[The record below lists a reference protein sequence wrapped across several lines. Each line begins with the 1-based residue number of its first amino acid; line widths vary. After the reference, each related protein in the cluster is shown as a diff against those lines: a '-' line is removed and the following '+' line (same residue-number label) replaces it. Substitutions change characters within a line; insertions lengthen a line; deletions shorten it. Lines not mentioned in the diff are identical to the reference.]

1 VLGLP
6 WALLAALTIG
16 MVVVFV
22 VVNVAI
28 ARVVERAATPSQLR
42 GAQQ

>member
-1 VLGLP
+1 MLGLP
-6 WALLAALTIG
+6 WALLAVLTLG

-22 VVNVAI
+22 VVTLAI
-28 ARVVERAATPSQLR
+28 ARVVELAATPSQLR

>member
-1 VLGLP
+1 M
-6 WALLAALTIG
+6 G

-22 VVNVAI
+22 VVSLTI
-28 ARVVERAATPSQLR
+28 ARVVQRAATPSLLR